1 MTNTSHD
8 PAEPA
13 VSETR
18 PETDQRR
25 EERVD
30 LTLLGRFMRANRHE
44 YPCKMSNITTDGA
57 AISSPVGVDEGE
69 RIVAYFDYLGGL
81 EGTVVRAVEGGFAM
95 QFKITAH
102 KREKLAAQLASL
114 IDRNTASGL
123 ERRHERYA
131 VATQRTKPVLLDS
144 GETFECEI
152 ADMSISGASLR
163 TGMRPAIGSSL
174 TLGRLRGRVVRH
186 DEHGIGVQ
194 FIGIGESEAL
204 RRPLG

>member
-1 MTNTSHD
+1 MTNASQD

-13 VSETR
+13 VTGTR
-18 PETDQRR
+18 PETEQRR

-30 LTLLGRFMRANRHE
+30 LTLLGRFMRPNRHE

-57 AISSPVGVDEGE
+57 AISSPVGVEEGE

-81 EGTVVRAVEGGFAM
+81 EGTVVRVIEGGFAM

-102 KREKLAAQLASL
+102 KREKLAAQLVSL
-114 IDRNTASGL
+114 IDRSTVSGL

-131 VATQRTKPVLLDS
+131 VATQRTKPVVLDS

-152 ADMSISGASLR
+152 ADISISGASLR
-163 TGMRPAIGSSL
+163 TGMRPAIGSDL

-186 DEHGIGVQ
+186 DQQGIGVQ
-194 FIGIGESEAL
+194 FTGIGASEAL
-204 RRPLG
+204 RRHFG